1 MLSVVRFPSVD
12 TSRYRAL
19 FVDEARRIVAQADV
33 VLGRPLLE
41 EDYKTLMRLFHTLK
55 GMSATMG
62 YASMTLLAHG
72 LEDVFEAVRQQ
83 RVPGDA
89 PALQLAR
96 DGMETISRQ
105 IDQVVIGEEPSPAT
119 ALEHRARAFLRTSGT
134 TAFTLLL
141 PSADDE
147 DADGTERP
155 RGASASD
162 ALTEVL
168 AASTRLRT
176 LVPDDD
182 GVRAVVDRLQSAS
195 RRLYAA
201 LAELR
206 QVTFDSVVPPLRRQV
221 RSVAA
226 LYGREV
232 RLDVRG
238 DGTLI
243 DPVLLS
249 SLQGPF
255 VHLVTN
261 SIIHGIE
268 TPEERAASG
277 KPVIGLI
284 QLTAERKAAEISI
297 IFTDDGR
304 GFDTEAIRFAA
315 GVDKG
320 DPVELA
326 MRPGVSTATEVGLHA
341 GRGQGLGAVRATVEA
356 QGGKLTVTT
365 LAGRGTRIRLDLPA
379 KIELRELTLIQL
391 GGLTFAVPSRALEER
406 SAGAGTNALYMKDGR
421 RLTVD
426 RVVGTVEALVSP
438 PPFPISRLPQ
448 VTGSTIAPDGSVLFV
463 LDPSSVSAGLGGVPG
478 GAPTLTN

>member
-1 MLSVVRFPSVD
+1 MD

-19 FVDEARRIVAQADV
+19 FVDEARRIVSQTDAVLAKPIQDADSQ
-33 VLGRPLLE
+33 
-41 EDYKTLMRLFHTLK
+41 TLMRLFHTLK

-62 YASMTLLAHG
+62 FEAMTLLAHV
-72 LEDVFEAVRQQ
+72 LEDVFEAVRQH

-96 DGMETISRQ
+96 DGLEIFSRQ

-141 PSADDE
+141 PAAE
-147 DADGTERP
+147 AEADGTERP

-168 AASTRLRT
+168 AASTRLKA
-176 LVPDDD
+176 LLPDDD
-182 GVRAVVDRLQSAS
+182 RVRVEVERVHSAA

-206 QVTFDSVVPPLRRQV
+206 QVAFESVVPPLRRRV

-226 LYGREV
+226 LYMKEV

-238 DGTLI
+238 EGTLV

-249 SLQGPF
+249 ALQGTF
-255 VHLVTN
+255 VHMVTN
-261 SIIHGIE
+261 AIIHGIE
-268 TPEERAASG
+268 SPDEREASG
-277 KPVIGLI
+277 KPRIGLL
-284 QLTAERKAAEISI
+284 QLTTERNGGDISI

-304 GFDTEAIRFAA
+304 GFDTEALCFAA
-315 GVDKG
+315 GVDRG

-326 MRPGVSTATEVGLHA
+326 MRPGVSTAAAVGIHA
-341 GRGQGLGAVRATVEA
+341 GRGQGLGAVRATIEA
-356 QGGKLTVTT
+356 QGGRMTVTT
-365 LAGRGTRIRLDLPA
+365 IAGRGTRFRLDLPG
-379 KIELRELTLIQL
+379 KVELRELTLIQL
-391 GGLTFAVPSRALEER
+391 DGFTFAIPSRALEDTPPQRPPGRPASTSATVAVSPSNACSARSRPWSAPRRSR
-406 SAGAGTNALYMKDGR
+406 SAASLRSPAPRSHPMAACSSCSTPRASRPGSQDPR
-421 RLTVD
+421 RGCRT
-426 RVVGTVEALVSP
+426 
-438 PPFPISRLPQ
+438 
-448 VTGSTIAPDGSVLFV
+448 TG
-463 LDPSSVSAGLGGVPG
+463 
-478 GAPTLTN
+478 

>member
-1 MLSVVRFPSVD
+1 MD

-19 FVDEARRIVAQADV
+19 FVDEARRIVAQAAV
-33 VLGRPLLE
+33 VLGRPLQ
-41 EDYKTLMRLFHTLK
+41 DSDPQTLMRLFHTLK

-62 YASMTLLAHG
+62 YAGMTLLAHV

-96 DGMETISRQ
+96 DGMEIFSRQ
-105 IDQVVIGEEPSPAT
+105 IDQVAIGEEPSPAT
-119 ALEHRARAFLRTSGT
+119 ALEHRARGFLRTSGT

-141 PSADDE
+141 PVAEE

-176 LVPDDD
+176 LIPDDD
-182 GVRAVVDRLQSAS
+182 AIRAEVDRLQSAS

-201 LAELR
+201 LADLR
-206 QVTFDSVVPPLRRQV
+206 QVAFDSVVPPLRRQM

-226 LYGREV
+226 LYGREA

-238 DGTLI
+238 DGTLV

-249 SLQGPF
+249 ALQGIF

-268 TPEERAASG
+268 DPEERAARG
-277 KPVIGLI
+277 KPVVALL
-284 QLTAERKAAEISI
+284 QLTAERNGSEISI

-320 DPVELA
+320 DAVELA
-326 MRPGVSTATEVGLHA
+326 MRPGVSTASEIGLHA

-379 KIELRELTLIQL
+379 KVELRELTLIQL
-391 GGLTFAVPSRALEER
+391 GGLTFAIPSRALEDRKEG
-406 SAGAGTNALYMKDGR
+406 SAPNSLFLRDGR
-421 RLTVD
+421 RLTID
-426 RVVGTVEALVSP
+426 RLVGTVEALVSP
-438 PPFPISRLPQ
+438 PPFPINRLPQ
-448 VTGSTIAPDGSVLFV
+448 VTGSTIAPDGGVLFV
-463 LDPSSVSAGLGGVPG
+463 LDPSSVAAGLAIASPGVLQG
-478 GAPTLTN
+478 SMN